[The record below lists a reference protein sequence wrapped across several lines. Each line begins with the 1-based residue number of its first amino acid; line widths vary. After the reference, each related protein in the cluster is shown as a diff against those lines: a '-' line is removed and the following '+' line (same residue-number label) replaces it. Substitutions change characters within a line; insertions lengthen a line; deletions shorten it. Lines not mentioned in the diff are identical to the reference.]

1 MAMWSLQ
8 TWFFH
13 SDNFQWNIKACKFKF
28 ERPKNWDNWHIDM
41 DAPMVAICLMPQ
53 NPIQITS
60 NNKLVQH
67 DVGSLRLGLIR
78 IPWNKWQ

>member
-1 MAMWSLQ
+1 
-8 TWFFH
+8 
-13 SDNFQWNIKACKFKF
+13 
-28 ERPKNWDNWHIDM
+28 M

-78 IPWNKWQ
+78 IP